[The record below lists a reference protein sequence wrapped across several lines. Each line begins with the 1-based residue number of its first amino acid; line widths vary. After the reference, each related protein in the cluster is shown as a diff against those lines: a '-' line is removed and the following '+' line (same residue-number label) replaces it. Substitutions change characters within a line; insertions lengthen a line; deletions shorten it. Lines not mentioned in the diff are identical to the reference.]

1 MLTAAPDFCPAGVN
15 ICLCSFC
22 QSPKSTAISR
32 ENEKN
37 IFFLRV
43 FLLTRFV
50 ISAIIHICVGLPARI
65 FHGGVW
71 MPERLT
77 SNRKVIGTK
86 QLRKTL
92 KAGRVRTAYVAA
104 DADPILREPLVEQC
118 RAEGVELVEIATM
131 KELGR
136 LCGIH
141 VGAACAALLR

>member
-1 MLTAAPDFCPAGVN
+1 
-15 ICLCSFC
+15 
-22 QSPKSTAISR
+22 
-32 ENEKN
+32 
-37 IFFLRV
+37 
-43 FLLTRFV
+43 
-50 ISAIIHICVGLPARI
+50 
-65 FHGGVW
+65 

-86 QLRKTL
+86 QLRKAL

-118 RAEGVELVEIATM
+118 RDAGVELVEIATM

-141 VGAACAALLR
+141 VAQPAPHFCAEMRFFLVPTEYL

>member
-1 MLTAAPDFCPAGVN
+1 
-15 ICLCSFC
+15 
-22 QSPKSTAISR
+22 
-32 ENEKN
+32 
-37 IFFLRV
+37 
-43 FLLTRFV
+43 
-50 ISAIIHICVGLPARI
+50 
-65 FHGGVW
+65 

-86 QLRKTL
+86 QLRKAL

-104 DADPILREPLVEQC
+104 DADPILREPLFEQC
-118 RAEGVELVEIATM
+118 RSADVELVEVATM

>member
-1 MLTAAPDFCPAGVN
+1 
-15 ICLCSFC
+15 
-22 QSPKSTAISR
+22 
-32 ENEKN
+32 
-37 IFFLRV
+37 
-43 FLLTRFV
+43 
-50 ISAIIHICVGLPARI
+50 
-65 FHGGVW
+65 

-86 QLRKTL
+86 QLRKAL

-104 DADPILREPLVEQC
+104 DADPILREPLIEQC
-118 RAEGVELVEIATM
+118 RSAAVELVEVATM